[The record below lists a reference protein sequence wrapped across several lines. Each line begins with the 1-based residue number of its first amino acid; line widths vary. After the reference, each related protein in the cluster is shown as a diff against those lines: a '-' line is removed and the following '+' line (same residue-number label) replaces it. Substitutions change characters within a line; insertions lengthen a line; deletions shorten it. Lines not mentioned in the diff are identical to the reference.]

1 MFLIGTVVN
10 VTWFGGTVR
19 SSSARLV
26 TFRFWSTRI
35 ADSVA
40 CRKSDSRTGLVSV
53 PELIASCS
61 SEDSSCCWSLIRWKS
76 DSANECRSRAN
87 ISAWMPFT

>member
-1 MFLIGTVVN
+1 MFSIGTVVN
-10 VTWFGGTVR
+10 VTLPGGTVR

-40 CRKSDSRTGLVSV
+40 PRKAVSRPGLVSV
-53 PELIASCS
+53 PELIASCI
-61 SEDSSCCWSLIRWKS
+61 SEDRICCWSAIRWKS